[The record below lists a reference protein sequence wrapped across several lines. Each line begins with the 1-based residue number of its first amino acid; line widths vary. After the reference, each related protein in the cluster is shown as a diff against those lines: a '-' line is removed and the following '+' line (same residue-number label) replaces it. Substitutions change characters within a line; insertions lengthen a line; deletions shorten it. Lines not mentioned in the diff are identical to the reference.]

1 MNIIIVGLGKIGTT
15 MTKQLVAEGH
25 DVTVID
31 INHDTVVSTVDA
43 CDVMGIC
50 GNGASRE
57 ILEEAGAAK
66 AKLIIAATPSD
77 ELNILSCLMAKKI
90 GTEHTIARVRNPDY
104 ANQNQFLRDELGIN
118 MVVNPEFETANEI
131 SRIIRFPS
139 AAHLDSFARGKIEI
153 ASIRIH
159 SDNPLCGLP
168 IYDLRKKTRAKVLIC
183 AIQRDDEVFIPSGD
197 FVIKCDDVISI
208 TGSRSELT
216 SFMRQCGV
224 YKHKVNNVM
233 IIGGGRIGYYLAK
246 LLSDTGRSI
255 KLIEQN
261 EEKCYSLCDSLPDV
275 TVIHGDGTEQE
286 ILDEQHIENQDAL
299 VALTGIDE
307 ENIILSMYAE
317 SKRWQIEISNANE
330 TELGGYKEI
339 SFMIEGDGAYSKLKF
354 ESGVHRV
361 QRVPETE
368 SQGRIHTSTVTVAV
382 LPEMED
388 VEVEINQADLKIET
402 CKSSGAGGQH
412 INKTESAIRI
422 YHLPT
427 GIVVECQDER
437 SQHKNKDKAMKML
450 KTKLLDMEREKQQN
464 AIASERRSQVG
475 SGDRSERIRTYNYPQ
490 GRLTDHRINL
500 TLYSL
505 ETILDGRLDDV
516 IDALITADRAE
527 KLQNSQV

>member
-77 ELNILSCLMAKKI
+77 ELNILSCLMAKRM
-90 GTEHTIARVRNPDY
+90 GTENTIARVRNPDY
-104 ANQNQFLRDELGIN
+104 ATQNQFLRDELGIN
-118 MVVNPEFETANEI
+118 MIVNPEFETANEI

-168 IYDLRKKTRAKVLIC
+168 IYDLRKKSRAKVLIC

-317 SKRWQIEISNANE
+317 SK
-330 TELGGYKEI
+330 
-339 SFMIEGDGAYSKLKF
+339 
-354 ESGVHRV
+354 GVTKV
-361 QRVPETE
+361 ITK
-368 SQGRIHTSTVTVAV
+368 
-382 LPEMED
+382 
-388 VEVEINQADLKIET
+388 INRHSHSILNDI
-402 CKSSGAGGQH
+402 G
-412 INKTESAIRI
+412 
-422 YHLPT
+422 
-427 GIVVECQDER
+427 
-437 SQHKNKDKAMKML
+437 
-450 KTKLLDMEREKQQN
+450 
-464 AIASERRSQVG
+464 
-475 SGDRSERIRTYNYPQ
+475 
-490 GRLTDHRINL
+490 
-500 TLYSL
+500 L
-505 ETILDGRLDDV
+505 ETIVSPQLVASNLVTRYV
-516 IDALITADRAE
+516 RALHNSAD
-527 KLQNSQV
+527 NSQIQTLHKLVNGKVEAAEFIVPENAGYLDIPFKDLDLLPNLLIVCIMRKGKIIFPGGTDVMKAGDSVIVVTANRILEDLHDIFV

>member
-77 ELNILSCLMAKKI
+77 ELNILSCLMAKRM
-90 GTEHTIARVRNPDY
+90 GTENTIARVRNPDY
-104 ANQNQFLRDELGIN
+104 ATQNQFLRDELGIN
-118 MVVNPEFETANEI
+118 MIVNPEFETANEI

-168 IYDLRKKTRAKVLIC
+168 IYDLRKKSRAKVLIC

-275 TVIHGDGTEQE
+275 TVNHGDGTEQE

-317 SKRWQIEISNANE
+317 SK
-330 TELGGYKEI
+330 
-339 SFMIEGDGAYSKLKF
+339 
-354 ESGVHRV
+354 GVTKV
-361 QRVPETE
+361 ITK
-368 SQGRIHTSTVTVAV
+368 
-382 LPEMED
+382 
-388 VEVEINQADLKIET
+388 INRHSHSILNDI
-402 CKSSGAGGQH
+402 G
-412 INKTESAIRI
+412 
-422 YHLPT
+422 
-427 GIVVECQDER
+427 
-437 SQHKNKDKAMKML
+437 
-450 KTKLLDMEREKQQN
+450 
-464 AIASERRSQVG
+464 
-475 SGDRSERIRTYNYPQ
+475 
-490 GRLTDHRINL
+490 
-500 TLYSL
+500 L
-505 ETILDGRLDDV
+505 ETIVSPQLVASNLVTRYV
-516 IDALITADRAE
+516 RALHNSAD
-527 KLQNSQV
+527 NSQIQTLHKLVNGKVEAAEFIVPENAGYLDIPFKDLDLLPNLLIVCIMRKGKIIFPGGTDVMKAGDSVIVVTANHILEDLHDIFV

>member
-31 INHDTVVSTVDA
+31 IKHDTVVSTVDA

-57 ILEEAGAAK
+57 ILEEAGTAK

-77 ELNILSCLMAKKI
+77 ELNILSCLMAKRM
-90 GTEHTIARVRNPDY
+90 GTENTIARVRNPDY
-104 ANQNQFLRDELGIN
+104 ATQNQFLRDELGIN
-118 MVVNPEFETANEI
+118 MIVNPEFETANEI

-255 KLIEQN
+255 KLVEQN
-261 EEKCYSLCDSLPDV
+261 EEKCYALSDSLPDV

-317 SKRWQIEISNANE
+317 SK
-330 TELGGYKEI
+330 
-339 SFMIEGDGAYSKLKF
+339 
-354 ESGVHRV
+354 GVTKV
-361 QRVPETE
+361 ITK
-368 SQGRIHTSTVTVAV
+368 
-382 LPEMED
+382 
-388 VEVEINQADLKIET
+388 INRHSHSILNDI
-402 CKSSGAGGQH
+402 G
-412 INKTESAIRI
+412 
-422 YHLPT
+422 
-427 GIVVECQDER
+427 
-437 SQHKNKDKAMKML
+437 
-450 KTKLLDMEREKQQN
+450 
-464 AIASERRSQVG
+464 
-475 SGDRSERIRTYNYPQ
+475 
-490 GRLTDHRINL
+490 
-500 TLYSL
+500 L
-505 ETILDGRLDDV
+505 ETIVSPQLVASNLVTRYV
-516 IDALITADRAE
+516 RALHNSAD
-527 KLQNSQV
+527 NSQIQTLHKLVNGKVEAAEFIVPENAGYLDIPFKDLNLLPNLLIVCIMRKGKIIFPGGNDVMKAGDSVIVVTANRILEDLHDIFV